1 MFSSENHEGKL
12 VELRVTT
19 PISAQ
24 EIVDL
29 QKTHLEVT
37 GRVEG
42 DSSSPSTCAAPRCF
56 RPRSPSAS
64 SG

>member
-12 VELRVTT
+12 VELRVAT
-19 PISAQ
+19 PISAP

-42 DSSSPSTCAAPRCF
+42 DYVVAVDLRGA
-56 RPRSPSAS
+56 
-64 SG
+64 